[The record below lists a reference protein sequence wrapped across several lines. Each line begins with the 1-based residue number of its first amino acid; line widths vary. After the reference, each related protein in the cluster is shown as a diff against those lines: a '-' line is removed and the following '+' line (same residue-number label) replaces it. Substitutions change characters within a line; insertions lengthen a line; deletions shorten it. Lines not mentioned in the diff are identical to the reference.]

1 VPTMAAARI
10 SPTSPPHRVR
20 RAASLAVAATA
31 CLALGGCGGAN
42 GPWARDG
49 GVKAP
54 PPIAEVRERP
64 ARQAAARP
72 SPARWQ
78 LRPSDD
84 GRGCRLTADA
94 PGGTVTL
101 LGGAGTEP
109 ETTPR
114 IVLRIVGAGPQRFQ
128 PGRDY
133 ALRAANAGSALPLA
147 GRGEREAAARV
158 PTAEGGDRTTVAD
171 IVKAR
176 TLRISGP
183 GLDVTLAT
191 APDPGA
197 ARAFA
202 GCLQTAAGS
211 GPAHPTPSAS
221 TPSASTPSAPR
232 TVVASTAAAAA
243 LRTGGAWDVLHRAD
257 ACSIH
262 RLDGPIGVSV
272 ASLRGAGLV
281 ITIHGRGA
289 FEGGRRYGLRFVG
302 TDGGSWTLPVSAV
315 NANTLVWAVP
325 TDGLGHT
332 RVADLLRGGT
342 MSVAEL
348 EGLAP
353 TRLPPA
359 GAAADD
365 FFRCGEGAFGPPPP
379 RAPQR
384 EAGPAPALAT
394 ESGRI

>member
-1 VPTMAAARI
+1 M
-10 SPTSPPHRVR
+10 
-20 RAASLAVAATA
+20 
-31 CLALGGCGGAN
+31 N

-54 PPIAEVRERP
+54 PPMMAEARDRP
-64 ARQAAARP
+64 VRQAAARP
-72 SPARWQ
+72 SPGRWQ
-78 LRPSDD
+78 LRPAED

-101 LGGAGTEP
+101 LGGAGMES
-109 ETTPR
+109 EAPR
-114 IVLRIVGAGPQRFQ
+114 IVLRIAGAGPQRFQ

-147 GRGEREAAARV
+147 VLGEREAAARV
-158 PTAEGGDRTTVAD
+158 PAAEGGDRTTVAD
-171 IVKAR
+171 IVRAR
-176 TLRISGP
+176 NLRISGP

-202 GCLQTAAGS
+202 GCLRTAAGS
-211 GPAHPTPSAS
+211 GPTHPTASAS

-232 TVVASTAAAAA
+232 TVVASTAAAA

-289 FEGGRRYGLRFVG
+289 FEGGRRYGLRFAG
-302 TDGGSWTLPVSAV
+302 ADGDGWTLPVSAV

-325 TDGLGHT
+325 TDAQGHR

-342 MSVAEL
+342 VSVAEL
-348 EGLAP
+348 EDLAP

-379 RAPQR
+379 RTPQR
-384 EAGPAPALAT
+384 EAGPAPAPTT